1 MPIINRWRQGL
12 LVITVA
18 LFAGCATVE
27 PLGEWRQPG
36 FSGQIDNILVLGV
49 TSRSTRRRVYEDQFV
64 AALGTVGVNGT
75 PSYQLITSTLKLS
88 RETVEEAIRGQN
100 LGGVLVTRIVG
111 INEQQAYSNPDDPEH
126 ESNLYS
132 YYDNAWQLEDTGYH
146 RQFRNFTLETSLY
159 DTKSRAMVWSMRSV
173 VLDASQP
180 RHVIEE
186 QILLAVKSMA
196 NAGLLPT
203 N

>member
-1 MPIINRWRQGL
+1 M
-12 LVITVA
+12 
-18 LFAGCATVE
+18 
-27 PLGEWRQPG
+27 
-36 FSGQIDNILVLGV
+36 
-49 TSRSTRRRVYEDQFV
+49 
-64 AALGTVGVNGT
+64 
-75 PSYQLITSTLKLS
+75 
-88 RETVEEAIRGQN
+88 
-100 LGGVLVTRIVG
+100 LVTRIVG